1 MIKRLRHHGL
11 LIGVILV
18 YVVLELSLLNW
29 GLPNQKRIFTYH
41 MDEWHSL
48 MAIKSIWQQGTNNVA
63 GAANGT
69 MGHFLLSGLSIIP
82 LVLTRFI
89 DIRLMGSA
97 VTGLEMQRR
106 IFQVLRLNTLMF
118 GVLAALMVYL
128 ILKKHFRVKPS
139 WGIVMLV
146 FSPAWLVFSNYFR
159 YDIALVFW
167 ILLALWWMLRYGK
180 DLKRSSYLWAGV
192 ATGLAIATKLSAL
205 PLLALYLFA
214 FFYYSKRKKRD
225 YRLLFWGLSVAG
237 LVVVFWG
244 MPDWLLGTG
253 DYRRVIEMIGG
264 LESMAELLPGM
275 SWWRYWLLIRLPAS
289 LGYGLVFGFLLALVI
304 RLRQREM
311 KRDEFFL
318 LIGLIFFLISLGYL
332 KMAATSNR
340 ILVLLPFLVIISGS
354 VLTRK
359 KALAGLMILF
369 AGVQMGQGWL
379 RIRIKWQPDSRQV
392 ASDWLEKEVP
402 QGKVIGLE
410 NIPIYQMIPD
420 VLLKDFYWREHGLI
434 NELKYSYRIVEA
446 QSESL
451 PEVVVITNHD
461 QTKRKS
467 YKQKQ
472 ALIERLEEEGYK
484 EVASFS
490 REIAELDS
498 IPSIIS
504 VFVKTLL

>member
-1 MIKRLRHHGL
+1 MMERLKHHGL
-11 LIGVILV
+11 LIGAILV

-29 GLPNQKRIFTYH
+29 GIPNQERVFAYH

-63 GAANGT
+63 GAANGS
-69 MGHFLLSGLSIIP
+69 MGHFLLSGLSLVP
-82 LVLTRFI
+82 LMVTRFI
-89 DIRLMGSA
+89 DIRLMDSA
-97 VTGLEMQRR
+97 VSGLEMQRR
-106 IFQVLRLNTLMF
+106 MFQVLRLNTLVF
-118 GVLAALMVYL
+118 GGLAILMVYL
-128 ILKKHFRVKPS
+128 ILKKHFQVKPG
-139 WGIVMLV
+139 WGLVMLV
-146 FSPAWLVFSNYFR
+146 FSPVWLVFSNYFR

-167 ILLALWWMLRYGK
+167 ILLALWWMLRYGG

-192 ATGLAIATKLSAL
+192 ATGLAIATKLSAI
-205 PLLALYLFA
+205 PLLVLYLFA
-214 FFYYSKRKKRD
+214 FFYYSKKKRN
-225 YRLLFWGLSVAG
+225 YRLLFWGLSVTG

-253 DYRRVIEMIGG
+253 DYRRVIEMIRG

-289 LGYGLVFGFLLALVI
+289 LGYGLVLGFLLALVI
-304 RLRQREM
+304 RL
-311 KRDEFFL
+311 KRKEKKKDEWFL
-318 LIGLIFFLISLGYL
+318 LIGLMLFLISLGYL
-332 KMAATSNR
+332 KLAATSNR
-340 ILVLLPFLVIISGS
+340 MMVLLPFLVIISGV
-354 VLTRK
+354 VLTREK
-359 KALAGLMILF
+359 VLTGLMILMTV
-369 AGVQMGQGWL
+369 VQIGQGWL
-379 RIRIKWQPDSRQV
+379 RLRIKWQLDPRQ
-392 ASDWLEKEVP
+392 ASSNWLEKEIP
-402 QGKVIGLE
+402 KGKVIGLE
-410 NIPIYQMIPD
+410 GIPIYQMIPD
-420 VLLKDFYWREHGLI
+420 GLLKDFYQQEHGLA

-461 QTKRKS
+461 QAKKKS

-490 REIAELDS
+490 REIVELDS

-504 VFVKTLL
+504 VFRK

>member
-18 YVVLELSLLNW
+18 YVVVELSLLNW
-29 GLPNQKRIFTYH
+29 GLPSQRRVFTYH

-69 MGHFLLSGLSIIP
+69 MGHFLLSGLSLIP

-89 DIRLMGSA
+89 DIRLMDSA

-106 IFQVLRLNTLMF
+106 IFQVLRLNTLVF

-180 DLKRSSYLWAGV
+180 DLKRSSYLWAGIT
-192 ATGLAIATKLSAL
+192 TGLAIATKLSAL
-205 PLLALYLFA
+205 PLLALYFFA
-214 FFYYSKRKKRD
+214 FFYYSKREKRD
-225 YRLLFWGLSVAG
+225 YRLLFWGLSIAW

-244 MPDWLLGTG
+244 VPDWLLGTG
-253 DYRRVIEMIGG
+253 DYRRVIEMIRG
-264 LESMAELLPGM
+264 LESMVELLPGM
-275 SWWRYWLLIRLPAS
+275 SWWRYWLLIRLPES
-289 LGYGLVFGFLLALVI
+289 LGYGLVLGFLLALVI
-304 RLRQREM
+304 RLKQRE
-311 KRDEFFL
+311 KKKDEWFL
-318 LIGLIFFLISLGYL
+318 LIGLMFFLISLGYL

-340 ILVLLPFLVIISGS
+340 ILVLLPFLVVISGAVLS
-354 VLTRK
+354 RKKVLT
-359 KALAGLMILF
+359 GLMILLM
-369 AGVQMGQGWL
+369 GVQVGQGWL
-379 RIRIKWQPDSRQV
+379 RVRIKWQLDPRQV
-392 ASDWLEKEVP
+392 ASDWLEQEIP
-402 QGKVIGLE
+402 RGQVIGLE

-420 VLLKDFYWREHGLI
+420 GLLKDFYWQEHGLTS
-434 NELKYSYRIVEA
+434 EGKHSYRIVEV
-446 QSESL
+446 QSDSL
-451 PEVVVITNHD
+451 PEVMVITNHD
-461 QTKRKS
+461 QTKKKA
-467 YKQKQ
+467 YEQKQ
-472 ALIERLEEEGYK
+472 ALIERLKEEGY
-484 EVASFS
+484 EEAVSFS
-490 REIAELDS
+490 RSVKEFDS
-498 IPSIIS
+498 IPSRIS
-504 VFVKTLL
+504 VFRK